1 MRIKLLTTKL
11 REKFILRNQTAIL
24 RSRGMRIGRN
34 VRIHGGVVLDAA
46 HAWHISI
53 GDDVTIAP
61 RALVLAHDA
70 STKKLVGK
78 VRIALTVVG
87 DRVFVGAGAIVM
99 PGVFVGNDAII
110 GAGSVVTKDV
120 EQGTIVAGNP
130 ARVIGSTSD
139 RTNRAKEEL
148 ERYPVFDKSYTVKG
162 GVTGAQ
168 KKSMNEA
175 MVDRQAYID

>member
-87 DRVFVGAGAIVM
+87 DRVFVGAGAIVL
-99 PGVFVGNDAII
+99 PGVFVI